1 MKNMTMALMAAAA
14 MMGATALAQC
24 PDKAEKKAACKC
36 EACGCTAEAKK
47 ADCKCEACGCTAEAK
62 KADCKCDKCACTKKA
77 ACDMNKCAK
86 TKRCCPK

>member
-1 MKNMTMALMAAAA
+1 MKNMMITLMAAAA

-24 PDKAEKKAACKC
+24 PAKAEKKAACKC

-47 ADCKCEACGCTAEAK
+47 ADCKC
-62 KADCKCDKCACTKKA
+62 DKCPCTKKA
-77 ACDMNKCAK
+77 ACEKNTCAK